1 MALTDISH
9 PTDIAMLTDLYELTM
24 AQGLWESGK
33 ANEQGCFT
41 AFYRDHPFGSAYA
54 VMCGTAEL
62 PELVE
67 NLRFTPEDIDY
78 LASLQAPAGGAMFK
92 SAFLDYLRDFRAHVN
107 IDAVPE
113 GELVFPRE
121 PMVRVTGPALECQL
135 LETALLNIVGFQ
147 TLVATKTARVV
158 LAADG
163 RPVAE
168 FGLRRAQ
175 GPDGGLAVARASYVA
190 GCSSTSNV
198 LAGRR
203 YGIPVFGTHAHSWV
217 MSFDSELEAFRA
229 FAKSSPK
236 NCTLLID
243 TYDVRE
249 GCEHAITVAKEM
261 EAVGERL
268 SAIRIDSG
276 DLAKLSKYVRG
287 RFDAE
292 GLPYVGISVSNDLDE
307 YTIQSL
313 LDQGAPIDS
322 FGVGTKLA
330 TCYDQPALGGVY
342 KLSAR
347 RASETASYVYII
359 AAVFVPPFVPL
370 APLAFYDIARRVRR
384 EHAWVALGI
393 GSVFAF
399 ALIADLRTDA
409 LTARTLLL
417 TAILSVAATLLSLR
431 TAQLEHE
438 QQRMRRTR
446 DELQER
452 ALALEA
458 RNRDLADR
466 QDYEVELATLAE
478 RARIAREIHDNVGH
492 QLTRASLQTEALRVV
507 HANEPRIAADFADV
521 KRTVDEALQ
530 LVRASVHA
538 LNDNAVDL
546 SVQLERIVEGA
557 RSDSGPQVE
566 LEVLAEHAPAN
577 VANCFAAV
585 LREAL
590 SNTMRHAHAKTIT
603 VRCMEHPSFYQLIV
617 TDDGAGGVQASGCG
631 AAEDMGLSSMR
642 ERVEALGG
650 TFTAGPRAGVGG
662 WRVFATVPK
671 QQGDEGR

>member
-92 SAFLDYLRDFRAHVN
+92 PAFLDYLRDFRAHVN

-158 LAADG
+158 LARRGPDARQDLAVDYARVFLAADG

-276 DLAKLSKYVRG
+276 DLAKLSKY
-287 RFDAE
+287 
-292 GLPYVGISVSNDLDE
+292 
-307 YTIQSL
+307 
-313 LDQGAPIDS
+313 
-322 FGVGTKLA
+322 
-330 TCYDQPALGGVY
+330 
-342 KLSAR
+342 
-347 RASETASYVYII
+347 
-359 AAVFVPPFVPL
+359 
-370 APLAFYDIARRVRR
+370 
-384 EHAWVALGI
+384 
-393 GSVFAF
+393 
-399 ALIADLRTDA
+399 
-409 LTARTLLL
+409 
-417 TAILSVAATLLSLR
+417 
-431 TAQLEHE
+431 
-438 QQRMRRTR
+438 
-446 DELQER
+446 
-452 ALALEA
+452 
-458 RNRDLADR
+458 
-466 QDYEVELATLAE
+466 
-478 RARIAREIHDNVGH
+478 
-492 QLTRASLQTEALRVV
+492 
-507 HANEPRIAADFADV
+507 
-521 KRTVDEALQ
+521 
-530 LVRASVHA
+530 
-538 LNDNAVDL
+538 
-546 SVQLERIVEGA
+546 
-557 RSDSGPQVE
+557 
-566 LEVLAEHAPAN
+566 
-577 VANCFAAV
+577 AAV
-585 LREAL
+585 LMPRTCPMWGFRFPTIWMSTRFSRCSTRARPSTAL
-590 SNTMRHAHAKTIT
+590 AWVPSLRPVTTSRRWAACTSFPPA
-603 VRCMEHPSFYQLIV
+603 VRARQIH
-617 TDDGAGGVQASGCG
+617 GRR
-631 AAEDMGLSSMR
+631 LSSSPSSPTSAR
-642 ERVEALGG
+642 SRVCNACAVITTAL
-650 TFTAGPRAGVGG
+650 AARS
-662 WRVFATVPK
+662 AT
-671 QQGDEGR
+671 

>member
-78 LASLQAPAGGAMFK
+78 LASLEAPAGGAMFK

-292 GLPYVGISVSNDLDE
+292 GLPMWGFRSPTTWTSTRFSRCSTRARPSIALAWVPSSRPATTSRRWAACTSFPPAVRARPTRGRRWSSSPN
-307 YTIQSL
+307 S
-313 LDQGAPIDS
+313 PI
-322 FGVGTKLA
+322 
-330 TCYDQPALGGVY
+330 
-342 KLSAR
+342 SAR
-347 RASETASYVYII
+347 SRAYSAC
-359 AAVFVPPFVPL
+359 AV
-370 APLAFYDIARRVRR
+370 I
-384 EHAWVALGI
+384 
-393 GSVFAF
+393 
-399 ALIADLRTDA
+399 T
-409 LTARTLLL
+409 T
-417 TAILSVAATLLSLR
+417 
-431 TAQLEHE
+431 
-438 QQRMRRTR
+438 
-446 DELQER
+446 
-452 ALALEA
+452 ALA
-458 RNRDLADR
+458 
-466 QDYEVELATLAE
+466 
-478 RARIAREIHDNVGH
+478 
-492 QLTRASLQTEALRVV
+492 
-507 HANEPRIAADFADV
+507 
-521 KRTVDEALQ
+521 
-530 LVRASVHA
+530 
-538 LNDNAVDL
+538 
-546 SVQLERIVEGA
+546 A
-557 RSDSGPQVE
+557 RS
-566 LEVLAEHAPAN
+566 
-577 VANCFAAV
+577 
-585 LREAL
+585 
-590 SNTMRHAHAKTIT
+590 
-603 VRCMEHPSFYQLIV
+603 
-617 TDDGAGGVQASGCG
+617 
-631 AAEDMGLSSMR
+631 
-642 ERVEALGG
+642 
-650 TFTAGPRAGVGG
+650 
-662 WRVFATVPK
+662 AT
-671 QQGDEGR
+671 